1 MIPLLEAAEPKG
13 CGRLVN
19 VASMAGRLNQLKPP
33 LAAKFADPALTLD
46 GLNGLVG
53 SFEAAVQAGTHA
65 ADGWSSS
72 NYGMSKLSLIAATK
86 VLARD
91 HPAVRINA
99 CCPGYC
105 DTDMTSHKGRC
116 TFPPAV
122 SFVQHGL
129 DGSAFPNP
137 MLK

>member
-53 SFEAAVQAGTHA
+53 SFEAAVQAGTRSALTSPGAMCNGSDISHQSKEGIA
-65 ADGWSSS
+65 TSQPSNSSPDPS
-72 NYGMSKLSLIAATK
+72 GQF
-86 VLARD
+86 
-91 HPAVRINA
+91 PA
-99 CCPGYC
+99 
-105 DTDMTSHKGRC
+105 
-116 TFPPAV
+116 
-122 SFVQHGL
+122 
-129 DGSAFPNP
+129 
-137 MLK
+137 